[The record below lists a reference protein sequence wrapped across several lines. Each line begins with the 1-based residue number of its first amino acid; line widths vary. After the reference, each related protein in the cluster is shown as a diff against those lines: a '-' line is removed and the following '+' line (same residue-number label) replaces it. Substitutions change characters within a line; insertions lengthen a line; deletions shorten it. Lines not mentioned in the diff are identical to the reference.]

1 MMSHYRA
8 SSGYG
13 VFNCPVLVRINGP
26 LDVPALRAAVDRLG
40 ARHQSLRT
48 TFHGRG
54 RDMFQRVHEPRPTPW
69 TYADLSDPDADAD
82 VAIAAELRSEVDIRQ
97 WPVRATLWR
106 VGPTE
111 HVLCINLHHIVTDAW
126 STAILFRE
134 LHTGYA
140 GAPLDPVG
148 WQYPDFAAWQQN
160 LLDSPEINRHRAY
173 WRRQLRGS
181 ALPRLPHR
189 RQSESTP
196 SFGDTGVAAVDLDPE
211 TGARLR
217 ALAREHRATP
227 FAVLLAAYFAALR
240 QVTGQHDLTVASL
253 FANRTQRET
262 QGTVGFLANMV
273 MLRCRS
279 TPSSTFLDLV
289 REAQTTSIGALAH
302 QAHPFQTLP
311 PYLVETDG
319 LRPDDVVFQVV
330 TETAHRVRAGA
341 AEFELLVPDG
351 IGSRFS
357 FELAVTPLG
366 EGYRAILFYRRDWF
380 DDAFAEGFAVGF
392 GDVVGTAVADPRTP
406 LRTIA

>member
-1 MMSHYRA
+1 MMNHYRA
-8 SSGYG
+8 SAGYG
-13 VFNCPVLVRINGP
+13 VFNCPVLVRISGP
-26 LDVPALRAAVDRLG
+26 LDVSALRAAVDRLG
-40 ARHQSLRT
+40 ERHQSLRT

-54 RDMFQRVHEPRPTPW
+54 RDMVQRVHRPRPTPW
-69 TYADLSDPDADAD
+69 TYADLSTSDQDA
-82 VAIAAELRSEVDIRQ
+82 AITAELRSEVDIRQ
-97 WPVRATLWR
+97 WPMRATLWR
-106 VGPTE
+106 IGPTE
-111 HVLCINLHHIVTDAW
+111 HVLCVNVHHIVTDAW
-126 STAILFRE
+126 STGILFRE
-134 LHTGYA
+134 LHTGYT
-140 GAPLDPVG
+140 GAALDPVG

-160 LLDSPEINRHRAY
+160 LLDGPDISRHRAY

-181 ALPRLPHR
+181 ALPRLPR
-189 RQSESTP
+189 APRSESTP
-196 SFGDTGVAAVDLDPE
+196 SFGDTGVAAVDLDAE
-211 TGARLR
+211 TGGRLR

-240 QVTGQHDLTVASL
+240 RVTGQHDLTVASL
-253 FANRTQRET
+253 FANRTHRET

-311 PYLVETDG
+311 PYLVETGG

-366 EGYRAILFYRRDWF
+366 QGYRAILFYRRDWF
-380 DDAFAEGFAVGF
+380 DDIFAERFAAGF
-392 GDVVGTAVADPRTP
+392 GEVVRAGVADPRIP
-406 LRTIA
+406 QRTLA